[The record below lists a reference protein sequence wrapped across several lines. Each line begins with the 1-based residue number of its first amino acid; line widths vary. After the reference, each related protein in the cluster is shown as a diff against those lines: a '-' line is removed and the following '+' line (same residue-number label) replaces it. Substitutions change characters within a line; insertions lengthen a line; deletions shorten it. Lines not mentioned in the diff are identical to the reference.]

1 MKKILFLIMLTLS
14 VASATMAQAKAD
26 TTIKDTVVKAQTA
39 PASTA
44 LINDVEMADTM
55 RSSGKI
61 YVVIATIA
69 IVFVGLAVFLFAI
82 ERRVKKLED
91 QNSA

>member
-1 MKKILFLIMLTLS
+1 MKKLISVIILLLTCT
-14 VASATMAQAKAD
+14 AIFAQ
-26 TTIKDTVVKAQTA
+26 
-39 PASTA
+39 P
-44 LINDVEMADTM
+44 NNVEMADTM

-91 QNSA
+91 QHPL

>member
-1 MKKILFLIMLTLS
+1 MKKLLSILILLLTCTA
-14 VASATMAQAKAD
+14 VF
-26 TTIKDTVVKAQTA
+26 AQT
-39 PASTA
+39 T
-44 LINDVEMADTM
+44 DVEMADTM

-69 IVFVGLAVFLFAI
+69 IIFAGLAIFLFAI

-91 QNSA
+91 QNRS